1 MKTTK
6 LFQFLIIASLLLS
19 IAVPPSQSVSEAKA
33 QPVLVEL
40 AAQDPAQ
47 VVRVIVQQMAGA
59 RGAEAQVTKLGGT
72 VTQDLHIIN
81 AFAAEMTAEV
91 GAGTGS

>member
-40 AAQDPAQ
+40 AAQDPHRWCA
-47 VVRVIVQQMAGA
+47 
-59 RGAEAQVTKLGGT
+59 
-72 VTQDLHIIN
+72 
-81 AFAAEMTAEV
+81 
-91 GAGTGS
+91 